1 MAVGQVRTSELLP
14 AGAGLSQCSEITSE
28 PPKFRLKKGPHQGD
42 PYMSKESFG
51 VWGPYH
57 RAFKLRVV

>member
-51 VWGPYH
+51 VVGSVSQG
-57 RAFKLRVV
+57 FQT